1 MNYSTENQTII
12 HHRSKIVDL
21 VTKDQRKE
29 LYNIRKEF
37 LKLNYKKPTDIII
50 FTDSYSYSSASF
62 FIKAFQNVGGAIT
75 VGFNGNPNSTK
86 ELFDAS
92 QSPANVLQSFDD
104 CEEKDNLEKLGF
116 KLGGITMGE
125 SYEDDYKNNNSIPR
139 EYKLNPVD
147 ERVDIYE
154 PYTDETYDIFIEK
167 AKEIFKKYNEQEEC
181 NPDNKRLIFEKEGDN
196 RCYNFTDDEYAHGG
210 YICGDDGKWNYT
222 SCQKYYCDLGYYYNI
237 YEGKC
242 IIDKCTN
249 DPDEKEI
256 ILDDFY
262 EKEIII
268 NKENNIEYI
277 FKINTK
283 EYIYLFETSEPGYI
297 HYKPHYNCDL
307 LCAFQMDFGDHE
319 NKVYLNYYRNPKD
332 KDIIIKIY
340 SIKNFQGN
348 IQSMIFDGDS
358 LEKLLQIQQKFI
370 FISSFDFDENYISY
384 FKTFDESY
392 KVYYSE
398 YNQEKMNI
406 SDILNINK
414 NYFKDISNKLI
425 ELDTKKI
432 HIFIS
437 DSKISGKLLQL
448 NIGPKEIDTN
458 IIINKEN
465 QPLNL

>member
-154 PYTDETYDIFIEK
+154 FILMK
-167 AKEIFKKYNEQEEC
+167 
-181 NPDNKRLIFEKEGDN
+181 L
-196 RCYNFTDDEYAHGG
+196 T
-210 YICGDDGKWNYT
+210 
-222 SCQKYYCDLGYYYNI
+222 
-237 YEGKC
+237 
-242 IIDKCTN
+242 
-249 DPDEKEI
+249 
-256 ILDDFY
+256 
-262 EKEIII
+262 
-268 NKENNIEYI
+268 
-277 FKINTK
+277 
-283 EYIYLFETSEPGYI
+283 IYLLKKQKRYLKNI
-297 HYKPHYNCDL
+297 
-307 LCAFQMDFGDHE
+307 M
-319 NKVYLNYYRNPKD
+319 NKKNV
-332 KDIIIKIY
+332 IQIIK
-340 SIKNFQGN
+340 
-348 IQSMIFDGDS
+348 D
-358 LEKLLQIQQKFI
+358 
-370 FISSFDFDENYISY
+370 
-384 FKTFDESY
+384 
-392 KVYYSE
+392 
-398 YNQEKMNI
+398 
-406 SDILNINK
+406 
-414 NYFKDISNKLI
+414 
-425 ELDTKKI
+425 
-432 HIFIS
+432 
-437 DSKISGKLLQL
+437 
-448 NIGPKEIDTN
+448 
-458 IIINKEN
+458 
-465 QPLNL
+465 